1 MEKTILQMA
10 QDAKAARSALAV
22 ASGSA
27 RQDALN
33 RMADKLLAVKDALFA
48 ANEEDLAAAP
58 ELSPAFRKRL
68 QITEK
73 IFAYMLNRLREAAAL
88 PDPVGRVLEGRMMPS
103 GLQVKRVAVPIGVIA
118 MIIPY
123 HIDFHRV

>member
-10 QDAKAARSALAV
+10 QDTKAARSALAV

-33 RMADKLLAVKDALFA
+33 RMADKLLAVKDALFV

-58 ELSPAFRKRL
+58 DLSPAFRKRL
-68 QITEK
+68 QINEK
-73 IFAYMLNRLREAAAL
+73 IFA
-88 PDPVGRVLEGRMMPS
+88 
-103 GLQVKRVAVPIGVIA
+103 
-118 MIIPY
+118 
-123 HIDFHRV
+123 